1 MLQFIM
7 NSVFFCLSLCQ
18 LTLEA
23 AIVTSASGD
32 LRLQAH
38 TYEHLPLATCYEH
51 LTETGRKEKE
61 KGYNVGTVQSD
72 QLELQTFFALHFI

>member
-32 LRLQAH
+32 LRLQA
-38 TYEHLPLATCYEH
+38 TCVYRRTLMNTCH
-51 LTETGRKEKE
+51 WQCAMNT
-61 KGYNVGTVQSD
+61 
-72 QLELQTFFALHFI
+72 